1 MLNIH
6 AITAHVLPVADVRRM
21 VAVECGIMP
30 DSNNTE
36 RALQVLIRDGY
47 VRRIEN
53 GFQLTIAGKLV
64 VAAYRKAGWIS

>member
-6 AITAHVLPVADVRRM
+6 AITAHVLPAADVRRM

-30 DSNNTE
+30 DSNNAE

-53 GFQLTIAGKLV
+53 GFQLTLAGKLV